1 MDAPA
6 LPPAHAKILERAA
19 RVAGVPVAVH
29 RLRGAAEALAAGW
42 GGCAVC
48 RAACGSAAGKAACA
62 RSRASARPLAR
73 AQGGP
78 VTLFCHLGLGC
89 ATAAWPGASDL
100 MLTFGPYVPSGEDR
114 GLAVAVRRALAA
126 LPGGRAPEKGVL
138 APLVAEIPRTP
149 PGAVLAAL
157 EWTLEELARAP
168 FPAEAAP
175 EEQAATKETALP
187 APPRRTARRKDAGAD
202 FDAARIALAASGGKW
217 AEVRAMLGEAAAA
230 RTGTRRTR
238 SAAFLKRL
246 AEALAAARE
255 AGGDTAGAWSVL
267 AELSADVEAGAPDA
281 EALAGGGA
289 RVLRA
294 VKWPGKRPGAGRQVL
309 RPRLQYAPLN
319 TILFARYA
327 QRVTL
332 AEVAAELGENPT
344 TITHRLQRNFGLS
357 FSDYLACVR
366 AEKAKPLL
374 RRTRASLAEVGR
386 RVGFSDAS
394 NFARAFLKVTGM
406 RPAEY
411 RALHARPERRR
422 K

>member
-1 MDAPA
+1 
-6 LPPAHAKILERAA
+6 
-19 RVAGVPVAVH
+19 
-29 RLRGAAEALAAGW
+29 
-42 GGCAVC
+42 
-48 RAACGSAAGKAACA
+48 
-62 RSRASARPLAR
+62 
-73 AQGGP
+73 
-78 VTLFCHLGLGC
+78 
-89 ATAAWPGASDL
+89 
-100 MLTFGPYVPSGEDR
+100 
-114 GLAVAVRRALAA
+114 
-126 LPGGRAPEKGVL
+126 
-138 APLVAEIPRTP
+138 
-149 PGAVLAAL
+149 VLAAV
-157 EWTLEELARAP
+157 EWTLEELARVP

-175 EEQAATKETALP
+175 QEDAAP
-187 APPRRTARRKDAGAD
+187 APSPPPARPQRAVRRKDAGAD

-267 AELSADVEAGAPDA
+267 AELSAEVETGAPDA
-281 EALAGGGA
+281 EALADGG
-289 RVLRA
+289 LRALSA
-294 VKWPGKRPGAGRQVL
+294 VKWPRRRPQDL

-327 QRVTL
+327 ERVKL
-332 AEVAAELGENPT
+332 SEVAAELGENPT

-357 FSDYLACVR
+357 FSEYLACVR

-374 RRTRASLAEVGR
+374 RRTKASLAEVGR

>member
-1 MDAPA
+1 
-6 LPPAHAKILERAA
+6 
-19 RVAGVPVAVH
+19 
-29 RLRGAAEALAAGW
+29 
-42 GGCAVC
+42 
-48 RAACGSAAGKAACA
+48 
-62 RSRASARPLAR
+62 
-73 AQGGP
+73 
-78 VTLFCHLGLGC
+78 
-89 ATAAWPGASDL
+89 
-100 MLTFGPYVPSGEDR
+100 MLTFGPYVPAGEDH
-114 GLAVAVRRALAA
+114 GLATAVRRALAA
-126 LPGGRAPEKGVL
+126 LPGGRAPEKATL
-138 APLVAEIPRTP
+138 ASMAAEIPRTP
-149 PGAVLAAL
+149 CGAVLAAA
-157 EWTLEELARAP
+157 EWTLEELARTP
-168 FPAEAAP
+168 FPAEAAQQ
-175 EEQAATKETALP
+175 EDAAPTPSPPP
-187 APPRRTARRKDAGAD
+187 ARPQRAARRKDAGAD

-238 SAAFLKRL
+238 NAAFLKRL
-246 AEALAAARE
+246 AKALAAP
-255 AGGDTAGAWSVL
+255 AGAWSVL
-267 AELSADVEAGAPDA
+267 AELSADIESGAPDGA
-281 EALAGGGA
+281 ALANGGA

-294 VKWPGKRPGAGRQVL
+294 VKWPGKRPQSP

-327 QRVTL
+327 ERVTL

-357 FSDYLACVR
+357 FSEYLACVR

-374 RRTRASLAEVGR
+374 RRTKASLAEVGR

>member
-1 MDAPA
+1 MTDTPA

-29 RLRGAAEALAAGW
+29 RLRGAAETLADGW

-48 RAACGSAAGKAACA
+48 RAACGSPAGKAACA

-89 ATAAWPGASDL
+89 VTAAWPGVPDL
-100 MLTFGPYVPSGEDR
+100 MLTFGPYVPAGEDH
-114 GLAVAVRRALAA
+114 GLAEVVRRALAA
-126 LPGGRAPEKGVL
+126 LPGGRTPEKAAL
-138 APLVAEIPRTP
+138 ASMTAEIPRTP
-149 PGAVLAAL
+149 HGAVLAAA
-157 EWTLEELARAP
+157 EWTLEELARVP
-168 FPAEAAP
+168 FPDEAAP
-175 EEQAATKETALP
+175 EQEAAPEP
-187 APPRRTARRKDAGAD
+187 SPPRARPRRAARRKEAGAD
-202 FDAARIALAASGGKW
+202 FDAARIALSASGGKW

-238 SAAFLKRL
+238 NAAFLKRL

-267 AELSADVEAGAPDA
+267 AELSADMEGGAPDGA
-281 EALAGGGA
+281 ALADGGA

-294 VKWPGKRPGAGRQVL
+294 VKWPGKRPQSP

-327 QRVTL
+327 ERITL
-332 AEVAAELGENPT
+332 AGVAAELGENPT

-357 FSDYLACVR
+357 FSEYLACVR

-374 RRTRASLAEVGR
+374 RRTKASLAEVGR